1 MSAAILFGSMAVMIG
16 FGIPIAIVLGV
27 SSALTL
33 IFSGAPL
40 GVIPSM
46 MQATVQ
52 KFSLL
57 TIPLFVLAGAIMDKG
72 GISKRL
78 INLADSIIGPVHGG
92 LGYVAVVAALF
103 FAAISGSGTATVAAM
118 GSILI
123 PAMVA
128 QGYDAGFS
136 SALSAISGSLGTVIP
151 PSITFIIYGMI
162 TGESIGDLF
171 LSGIVPG
178 LIFGF
183 MLCIMVFIKSKKN
196 GWKGDTQRASLKEI
210 GRLFLDTIWGLLSPV
225 IVLGGIYSGLFTP
238 TEAAAVAVVYSLI
251 VGIFIYKELRLTEL
265 KETLF
270 STAKTT
276 GMILLIIMNAGI
288 FSWVLTQQGIA
299 ASLTEMALALTDNK
313 YIMLFIINIVFL
325 CAGCVMDNTSAL
337 YILVPIIM
345 PIAKALD
352 INMIQLGVILVLN
365 LSIGQVTPPVGP
377 NLYVAADIGK
387 VKFEEICRQNGAA
400 AAYVP
405 SGSAVHHIHTGIVPV
420 PDSFI
425 GMGTEDCAEPTYD
438 VYLWISGLPRQDR
451 NGPG

>member
-1 MSAAILFGSMAVMIG
+1 MSEVGFAALILFVSLII
-16 FGIPIAIVLGV
+16 FICLNIPISISLGL
-27 SSALTL
+27 SSAITL
-33 IFSGAPL
+33 LATGCPL

-57 TIPLFVLAGAIMDKG
+57 TIPLFVFAGALMDKG

-78 INLADSIIGPVHGG
+78 INLADNILGSVHGG
-92 LGYVAVVAALF
+92 LGFVSVLGALF

-123 PAMVA
+123 PAMIK

-162 TGESIGDLF
+162 TGESISNLF
-171 LSGIVPG
+171 LAGIVPG
-178 LIFGF
+178 IIFAI
-183 MLCIMVFIKSKKN
+183 MLCVTVYIQSKKHN
-196 GWKGDTQRASLKEI
+196 WKGDNERADGKTILKSFVDALP
-210 GRLFLDTIWGLLSPV
+210 GFLSPV
-225 IVLGGIYSGLFTP
+225 IVLGGIYSGIFTP
-238 TEAAAVAVVYSLI
+238 TEAASVAVVYSFIVSTLI
-251 VGIFIYKELRLTEL
+251 YRELTFAKF

-276 GMILLIIMNAGI
+276 GIILLIIMNAGI

-299 ASLTEMALALTDNK
+299 AALTEFAIGLSVNK
-313 YIMLFIINIVFL
+313 YIMLLIINVVFL
-325 CAGCVMDNTSAL
+325 IAGCVMDNTSAL
-337 YILVPIIM
+337 YILVPIIL

-352 INMIQLGVILVLN
+352 INLIHLGVILVLN

-387 VKFEEICRQNGAA
+387 VKFEDICRK
-400 AAYVP
+400 
-405 SGSAVHHIHTGIVPV
+405 IVPLILMSIVALLVITFV
-420 PDSFI
+420 PWLTTCLI
-425 GMGTEDCAEPTYD
+425 K
-438 VYLWISGLPRQDR
+438 
-451 NGPG
+451 

>member
-123 PAMVA
+123 PAMAA

-299 ASLTEMALALTDNK
+299 ASLTEMALALTDNR

-377 NLYVAADIGK
+377 NLYVAADI
-387 VKFEEICRQNGAA
+387 
-400 AAYVP
+400 
-405 SGSAVHHIHTGIVPV
+405 
-420 PDSFI
+420 
-425 GMGTEDCAEPTYD
+425 
-438 VYLWISGLPRQDR
+438 
-451 NGPG
+451 

>member
-1 MSAAILFGSMAVMIG
+1 MSAAILFISLAVFI
-16 FGIPIAIVLGV
+16 FLNIPISISLGL

-33 IFSGAPL
+33 IATGSPL

-57 TIPLFVLAGAIMDKG
+57 TIPLFVLAGVLMDKG

-78 INLADSIIGPVHGG
+78 INLADSMMGPVHGG
-92 LGYVAVVAALF
+92 LGYVAVICALF

-123 PAMVA
+123 PAMVK
-128 QGYDAGFS
+128 QGYDTGFS

-162 TGESIGDLF
+162 TGESISDLF

-178 LIFGF
+178 LIFAL
-183 MLCIMVFIKSKKN
+183 MLCITVYIYSKKN
-196 GWKGDTQRASLKEI
+196 GWKGDKPKASGKEI
-210 GRLFLDTIWGLLSPV
+210 MKIFWGTLPGFLSPV
-225 IVLGGIYSGLFTP
+225 IVLGGIYSGYFTP
-238 TEAAAVAVVYSLI
+238 TEAAAVAVIYSYI
-251 VGIFIYKELRLTEL
+251 VGKFVYKELDFEAL

-276 GMILLIIMNAGI
+276 GIILLIIMNAGI
-288 FSWVLTQQGIA
+288 FSWILTQQRIA
-299 ASLTEMALALTDNK
+299 TQLTELAIGFTDNK
-313 YIMLFIINIVFL
+313 YVMLIIINIVFL
-325 CAGCVMDNTSAL
+325 MAGCVMDNTSAL
-337 YILVPIIM
+337 YIIVPIIL
-345 PIAKALD
+345 PIARALD
-352 INMIQLGVILVLN
+352 INLVHLGVILVLN

-387 VKFEEICRQNGAA
+387 VKFEEICRKM
-400 AAYVP
+400 VP
-405 SGSAVHHIHTGIVPV
+405 LLLMSLVALFIITFVPWLTTCL
-420 PDSFI
+420 I
-425 GMGTEDCAEPTYD
+425 
-438 VYLWISGLPRQDR
+438 
-451 NGPG
+451 

>member
-1 MSAAILFGSMAVMIG
+1 MVAAVLFISLVVFI
-16 FGIPIAIVLGV
+16 FLNIPISISLGLSSVL
-27 SSALTL
+27 AL
-33 IFSGAPL
+33 IASGSPL

-57 TIPLFVLAGAIMDKG
+57 TIPLFVLAGVLMDKG

-78 INLADSIIGPVHGG
+78 INLADSMMGPVHGG
-92 LGYVAVVAALF
+92 LGYISVICALF

-123 PAMVA
+123 PAMVK

-162 TGESIGDLF
+162 TGESISDLF
-171 LSGIVPG
+171 LAGIVPG
-178 LIFGF
+178 IIFALI
-183 MLCIMVFIKSKKN
+183 LCLTVLYYSVKN
-196 GWKGDTQRASLKEI
+196 DWKGDTERSSGKEI
-210 GRLFLDTIWGLLSPV
+210 LKAFLNALPGFLSPV
-225 IVLGGIYSGLFTP
+225 IVLGGIYSGIFTP
-238 TEAAAVAVVYSLI
+238 TEAAAVAVIYSFI
-251 VGIFIYKELRLTEL
+251 VGKFIYKELDFSAI

-276 GMILLIIMNAGI
+276 GIIFLIIMNAGI

-299 ASLTEMALALTDNK
+299 TKLTELAIGFTDNK
-313 YIMLFIINIVFL
+313 YIMLIIINIVFL
-325 CAGCVMDNTSAL
+325 MAGCVMDNTSAL

-345 PIAKALD
+345 PIAKALGID
-352 INMIQLGVILVLN
+352 MIHLGVILVLN

-387 VKFEEICRQNGAA
+387 VKFEEICRRM
-400 AAYVP
+400 VP
-405 SGSAVHHIHTGIVPV
+405 LLLMSLLALLCI
-420 PDSFI
+420 
-425 GMGTEDCAEPTYD
+425 TYIPA
-438 VYLWISGLPRQDR
+438 LSLCLIPS
-451 NGPG
+451 